1 MYLLNNDKLKD
12 RNPFWTWLFFNK
24 KLKEECKESI
34 PLLVSDMDKLH
45 GVRTRAHE
53 TNDSKSEFKILDLE
67 YGMQNLYLDCVKVA
81 YRKSR
86 IPYHM
91 VLDIVTSLRV
101 LDKLLSE

>member
-1 MYLLNNDKLKD
+1 MYLLNNDRLKD

-45 GVRTRAHE
+45 GVGTRAHE
-53 TNDSKSEFKILDLE
+53 IKDIRSELKILDLE
-67 YGMQNLYLDCVKVA
+67 QGMQNLYLECVKVA

-86 IPYHM
+86 ASYHD
-91 VLDIVTSLRV
+91 VLNIVIGLRV
-101 LDKLLSE
+101 LDKILSE